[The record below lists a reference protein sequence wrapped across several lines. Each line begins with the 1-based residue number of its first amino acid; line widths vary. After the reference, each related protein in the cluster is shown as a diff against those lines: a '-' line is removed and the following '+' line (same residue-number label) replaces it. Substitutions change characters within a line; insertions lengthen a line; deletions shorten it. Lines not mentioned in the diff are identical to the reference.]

1 MTPHFVFIGWLAVM
15 VIVSVF
21 FIVSLIQE
29 WIYVINIWHS
39 SKQVAERKN
48 TT

>member
-15 VIVSVF
+15 VIVSVS
-21 FIVSLIQE
+21 FIVGLIQE
-29 WIYVINIWHS
+29 WMYAISIRHS
-39 SKQVAERKN
+39 RKQVAGRKN

>member
-15 VIVSVF
+15 VIVSVS
-21 FIVSLIQE
+21 FIISLIRE
-29 WIYVINIWHS
+29 WMKAISFRHS
-39 SKQVAERKN
+39 GKQVAERKN